1 MGIGGSKKRNCHL
14 CNETIYYDKSGN
26 FIETVVIT
34 HVNCA
39 TKNSNFQNSQI
50 SNLRQRLYASIKAKA
65 RAENFEVLYK
75 TKYSKVVPKLQE
87 KIKTKD
93 SEIGKLKK
101 MLGKNLMRINNQ
113 SASLNALQK
122 RHQESLQKIR
132 ELNDKV
138 SQLQNRE
145 QKLEKALQAAKER
158 QAAKELKAVKQQ
170 KIVKTRVSFIQF
182 TQLEP
187 KSIHIK

>member
-1 MGIGGSKKRNCHL
+1 M
-14 CNETIYYDKSGN
+14 
-26 FIETVVIT
+26 VIT

-50 SNLRQRLYASIKAKA
+50 SNLRQRLYASVKAKA

-75 TKYSKVVPKLQE
+75 SKYSKVVPKLQE

-93 SEIGKLKK
+93 SEIGRMKK

-122 RHQESLQKIR
+122 RHQESLQKYALLLYR
-132 ELNDKV
+132 PNLRHP
-138 SQLQNRE
+138 SGC
-145 QKLEKALQAAKER
+145 QKSMRFSMPRLSA
-158 QAAKELKAVKQQ
+158 
-170 KIVKTRVSFIQF
+170 
-182 TQLEP
+182 
-187 KSIHIK
+187 